1 MTLLQDVRYACR
13 VLLND
18 PWFTVV
24 AALALGLG
32 IGLNTTVFTF
42 VNAVLIRGVPFDHAE
57 QILYLN
63 TRNVVT
69 NDEQGVS
76 IADLQDWRAQ
86 AHTFEGL
93 AAFDEHEMNVSDT
106 GRPAERIGGA
116 DVTANTF
123 QLLRQAPLLG
133 RDFAPDEDQPGAAPV
148 VILGYSV
155 WKNRYGS
162 DPAILGRAIKI
173 DDRAAEI
180 VGVMPEGMRFPT
192 NADLWR
198 PYVPTPAQAAK
209 RDDRGLG
216 VFGRLAPGATQSQ
229 AGTELSAIAAR
240 LRQQYPDTNKD
251 LGVGVMTFNERFN
264 GGKIRTI
271 FLALMGAVGFVLL
284 IACANVAN
292 LLLARSSRRTRE
304 VGIRVALGAGR
315 GRIIRQLLVES
326 TLLACV
332 GGLLGLGLSYVGIG
346 LFDAAVADVGKP
358 YWIRF
363 TMDYRVFG
371 FMALVCLATG
381 LLFGLAPALQVS
393 RTNVNETLKEGGR
406 GTAGGAKA
414 RRLTSAMVIAELTLT
429 LVLLTGAGLMIRSF
443 LKLYS
448 MQLGIDS
455 THVLTMRTTLTD
467 VRYPTAE
474 KRQQFYDALIAR
486 LTTLPGV
493 TAAATTSR
501 LPLEGED
508 SRIMEVEGRPAV
520 DPKTG
525 PRGSRLW
532 VSPGYF
538 DVLGIPVR
546 RGRLLTDHDGTP
558 GAETVVVSER
568 FVERFFP
575 GEDPLG
581 KRFRPHAEPA
591 QKEPNPWL
599 TIVGVVPSVR
609 QADPQAENPEPV
621 IYQPF
626 RQRSFASTALLVRAA
641 GAPTVITS
649 AVREAVRTID
659 QDQPVFAVRTLD
671 ESIQRQR
678 WPYRV
683 FGSMF
688 AIFALVAL
696 VLSAVGIYA
705 VTSYAVTQR
714 TSEIGVRMALGAQ
727 PRQVSWLI
735 LRSGL
740 GQLAIGLTLGLLG
753 AWSLTF
759 VLQALLVQTA
769 ATDPLTFGSITALL
783 SIVTI
788 VACLVP
794 ARRATKLDPLKALNR
809 G

>member
-1 MTLLQDVRYACR
+1 MTLLQDLRYACR
-13 VLLND
+13 LLVND

-42 VNAVLIRGVPFDHAE
+42 VNAVLIRGLPFDHAE
-57 QILYLN
+57 QIVYLN
-63 TRNVVT
+63 TRNLT
-69 NDEQGVS
+69 DNSDRPVS
-76 IADLQDWRAQ
+76 VADFQDWRAQ

-93 AAFDEHEMNVSDT
+93 AVFDETQMNVSET
-106 GRPAERIGGA
+106 GRAADRIRGAE
-116 DVTANTF
+116 VSANTF
-123 QLLRQAPLLG
+123 HLLRQPPLLG
-133 RDFAPDEDQPGAAPV
+133 RDFNLDEDQPQAAPV

-155 WKNRYGS
+155 WKNRYGG
-162 DPAILGRAIKI
+162 DPGILGRSIKV

-180 VGVMPEGMRFPT
+180 IGVMPEGMRFPT

-198 PYVPTPAQAAK
+198 PYVPTAAQAAK
-209 RDDRGLG
+209 RDDRNLS
-216 VFGRLAPGATQSQ
+216 VFGRLGPGTTMRQ
-229 AGTELSAIAAR
+229 AQEEMTAIAAR
-240 LRQQYPDTNKD
+240 LRQQYPATNKD
-251 LGVGVMTFNERFN
+251 LGVGLMTFNERFN
-264 GGKIRTI
+264 GGPIRTI

-332 GGLLGLGLSYVGIG
+332 GGLLGLGLSYIGIG
-346 LFDAAVADVGKP
+346 LFDTAVADVGKP

-371 FMALVCLATG
+371 FMAFVCLATG

-406 GTAGGAKA
+406 GNAGGAKA

-429 LVLLTGAGLMIRSF
+429 LVLLTGAGLMVRSF
-443 LKLYS
+443 LKIYS
-448 MQLGIDS
+448 MQLGIDT
-455 THVLTMRTTLTD
+455 THILTMQTTLTE

-474 KRQQFYDALIAR
+474 KRQQFYDALLAR
-486 LTTLPGV
+486 LTALPGV

-501 LPLEGED
+501 LPLEGGD
-508 SRIMEVEGRPAV
+508 RRIVEVEGRPAA

-525 PRGSRLW
+525 PRAARLW

-538 DVLGIPVR
+538 DALGIPVR
-546 RGRLLTDHDGTP
+546 RGRLFGDRDGTP

-568 FVERFFP
+568 FVERFFA

-581 KRFRPHAEPA
+581 KRFRPLAQPA
-591 QKEPNPWL
+591 QTDPNPWL
-599 TIVGVVPSVR
+599 TVVGVVPSV
-609 QADPQAENPEPV
+609 QQNNPQAESADPIV
-621 IYQPF
+621 YQPF
-626 RQRSFASTALLVRAA
+626 RQRSAASTALMIRAA
-641 GAPTVITS
+641 GAPAVITS
-649 AVREAVRTID
+649 AVREAVRAVD
-659 QDQPVFAVRTLD
+659 QDQPVFDVRTLD
-671 ESIQRQR
+671 ESIERQR

-688 AIFALVAL
+688 AIFAVVAL

-714 TSEIGVRMALGAQ
+714 TPEIGVRMALGAQ

-740 GQLAIGLTLGLLG
+740 GQLAVGLALGLIG

-759 VLQALLVQTA
+759 VLQSLLFETG
-769 ATDPLTFGSITALL
+769 ATDPLTFATITALL
-783 SIVTI
+783 STVTL
-788 VACLVP
+788 VACLIP
-794 ARRATKLDPLKALNR
+794 ARRATRLDPLKALNR
-809 G
+809 A